1 MTPLLEP
8 KAARLLDDIHQT
20 LLARQYDQ
28 LPALSLALE
37 QALGQT
43 GHLDAAAL
51 KLIQTKAQRNAAT
64 FTAVQRGMRAALRR
78 VAEIR
83 SVSTGLA
90 TYTKAGQ
97 RLDIL
102 PSVVAQRL

>member
-20 LLARQYDQ
+20 LLAHHYDR

-37 QALGQT
+37 QALGQAD
-43 GHLDAAAL
+43 GLDAATL
-51 KLIQTKAQRNAAT
+51 QLIQTKAQRNAAT
-64 FTAVQRGMRAALRR
+64 LTAVQRGMRAALRR

-83 SVSTGLA
+83 SVSTGLV

-97 RLDIL
+97 RQDIL
-102 PSVVAQRL
+102 TSVVAQRL

>member
-20 LLARQYDQ
+20 LLAHHYDR

-37 QALGQT
+37 QELGQAD
-43 GHLDAAAL
+43 GFDAATL
-51 KLIQTKAQRNAAT
+51 RLIHTKAQRNAAT
-64 FTAVQRGMRAALRR
+64 LTAVQRGIRAALRR

-83 SVSTGLA
+83 SVSTGLV
-90 TYTKAGQ
+90 TYTKAGHRQ
-97 RLDIL
+97 DIL
-102 PSVVAQRL
+102 PAVVAQRL